1 MAKLAS
7 TAIAIDPAV
16 LKKAEQEKKMK
27 LIKNALIAV
36 AVVVGGYLAY
46 KKFIK

>member
-7 TAIAIDPAV
+7 TTVAVDPAV

-27 LIKNALIAV
+27 LIKNVLIGVAV
-36 AVVVGGYLAY
+36 AVGGYFAY